1 MATINETATSAG
13 VTSRGNLDYDLK
25 IDYMEMQDAW
35 LHSPEQ
41 TIPNRIA
48 QKRGKLAGLKSQFMA
63 PTQPPTG
70 VGSRLELFKL
80 PTHRSASGSLPEILA
95 RAFKLRTR
103 ITTEADLASKAKGTQ
118 GAFAAAKS
126 LEQQMIREQL
136 ARQWIG
142 NLVRGNFDVLGVV
155 QSSDGATAA
164 NTPTVVTLQGRNAR
178 RSTSGLTFAVGTSR
192 QLPFCVGMPVQLVR
206 AASGLGGDPAN
217 PSTLGTAGEW
227 YVSAIDATDVDNP
240 TITLTPPSSS
250 VGAGTAGASGGFG
263 GAVAAGDFIIGY
275 ASRRDTMSVTAAT
288 AISDLAGMNGLTQS
302 QTGTGIYSAYL
313 GLAKSTNDGLLANH
327 SVGSPAGTARDY
339 NKIIAGQVIRNA
351 WERSGQRPSQA
362 ICAPEMLDE
371 VFKEVM
377 GQQRYGAV
385 VSETGWENL
394 KLIAQGVNMG
404 FDVDF
409 IMHPGCLDMVNDK
422 FFGYFE
428 TAPLMSPDPIS
439 ERYVPD
445 YDQLETV
452 LVKIGNTAC
461 TRPFAGGR
469 VDDLNYNHG

>member
-164 NTPTVVTLQGRNAR
+164 NTATVVTLQGRNAR

-206 AASGLGGDPAN
+206 AANGVGGS
-217 PSTLGTAGEW
+217 PSNASSLGTQGEW

-240 TITLTPPSSS
+240 TITLTPPTG
-250 VGAGTAGASGGFG
+250 VGAGTAEASGGFN

-275 ASRRDTMSVTAAT
+275 ASRRDSVDATAAN
-288 AISDLAGMNGLTQS
+288 AISDMAGMNGLTQS

>member
-13 VTSRGNLDYDLK
+13 VTSRVDELHNLK

-63 PTQPPTG
+63 PTSPPTG
-70 VGSRLELFKL
+70 VGSRLEKFRL
-80 PTHRSASGSLPEILA
+80 PTHRASSGALPEILA

-118 GAFAAAKS
+118 GAYAAIKS

-155 QSSDGATAA
+155 ASSDGATAA
-164 NTPTVVTLQGRNAR
+164 DTATVVTLQGRNAR

-206 AASGLGGDPAN
+206 AANGVGGSPAN
-217 PSTLGTAGEW
+217 LTTLGTIGEW
-227 YVSAIDATDVDNP
+227 HVSAMDASDVDNP
-240 TITLTPPSSS
+240 TITLTPPSGI
-250 VGAGTAGASGGFG
+250 GAGTAGASGGFG

-275 ASRRDTMSVTAAT
+275 ASRRDVVDATAAT
-288 AISDLAGMNGLTQS
+288 AISDYAGMNGLTQS
-302 QTGTGIYSAYL
+302 QTGTGVYSAYL

-339 NKIIAGQVIRNA
+339 NKIIAGQVIRNS

-422 FFGYFE
+422 FQGYFE
-428 TAPLMSPDPIS
+428 TCPLMSPDPIS